1 MVKDFTRT
9 GMSITKSDM
18 VEFIDSLD
26 INKKLID
33 QLKKITPKSYAKSKS
48 Y

>member
-1 MVKDFTRT
+1 
-9 GMSITKSDM
+9 MSITKSDM

-26 INKKLID
+26 INKKLKD